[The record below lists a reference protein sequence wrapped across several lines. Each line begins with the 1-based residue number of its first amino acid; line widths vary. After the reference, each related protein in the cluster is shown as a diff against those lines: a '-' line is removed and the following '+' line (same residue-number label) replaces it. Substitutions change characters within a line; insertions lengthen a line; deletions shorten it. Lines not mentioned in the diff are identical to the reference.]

1 MPCAPADPQARI
13 KDSDYV
19 FITFI
24 LTQLPHGV
32 IGLLNRRD
40 VSLRLFLPKA
50 GPS

>member
-1 MPCAPADPQARI
+1 MAGAQATADAVRKQARDTLKDVDPNAQV

-32 IGLLNRRD
+32 I
-40 VSLRLFLPKA
+40 PA
-50 GPS
+50 Y